1 MPAGPTSLRRQ
12 PPAHPHALLSQCPYC
27 DQPIPVEQ
35 TDEVRHRIESRERDQ
50 AEKLSANIRQELARE
65 KAQGEA
71 AVQERIATLVATNAA
86 LQEAMNER
94 ITAAEQ
100 QTRVALS
107 QYEALAADQ
116 EQIIAQRLQDQ
127 AELIEREKQEAVNAV
142 NAKHF
147 EETQRLTGKLEDL
160 ARQLER
166 KTANE
171 LGEGAEIDLFESL
184 KQEFEG
190 DLIKRVSKG
199 AAGAD
204 IIHDV
209 VHGGKICGRIVYDAK
224 NRNAWRN
231 EYVTKLREDQIAAD
245 AQHAILSS
253 LKFPAD
259 ARQLQAQDGVIIANP
274 ARVLALVQML
284 RRHIVQIHTLRL
296 SNVERDSKTDA
307 LYEFIRSERCSQLF
321 ARIDGHAENLLKIQA
336 QERKAHDTT
345 WKRQGTVYRAIQKD
359 GAELSAEIDRI
370 IGTQDE
376 SDQTSV

>member
-1 MPAGPTSLRRQ
+1 MPASSRSLQRPPKVHSQ
-12 PPAHPHALLSQCPYC
+12 PVPSQCPYC
-27 DQPIPVEQ
+27 DQPIPVDRG
-35 TDEVRHRIESRERDQ
+35 DEIRRRIETRERDQ
-50 AEKLSANIRQELARE
+50 AEKLSAEIRQELARE
-65 KAQGEA
+65 QAQGEGA
-71 AVQERIATLVATNAA
+71 ARERIASLEVVNAA

-94 ITAAEQ
+94 LAVAEQ
-100 QTRVALS
+100 QTRAALS
-107 QYEALAADQ
+107 QYDALLADQ
-116 EQIIAQRLQDQ
+116 GQIIAQRLQDQ

-147 EETQRLTGKLEDL
+147 EETQRLTGKLEEL

-171 LGEGAEIDLFESL
+171 LGEGAEVDLFEDL
-184 KQEFEG
+184 KREFEG
-190 DLIKRVSKG
+190 DQIKRVSKG

-209 VHGGKICGRIVYDAK
+209 VHGGKVCGRIVYDAK

-231 EYVTKLREDQIAAD
+231 DYVTKLRQDQITAEAE
-245 AQHAILSS
+245 HAILSS

-259 ARQLQAQDGVIIANP
+259 ARQLHVQDGVIIANP

-321 ARIDGHAENLLKIQA
+321 ARIDGHADSLLKLQA

-345 WKRQGTVYRAIQKD
+345 WKRQGTVSRAIQKD

-370 IGTQDE
+370 IGCAR
-376 SDQTSV
+376 

>member
-1 MPAGPTSLRRQ
+1 MPASSRSLPRQ
-12 PPAHPHALLSQCPYC
+12 PPAHAQVPPSQCPYC
-27 DQPIPVEQ
+27 DQPIPIEQ
-35 TDEVRHRIESRERDQ
+35 ADEVRHRIEARERDH
-50 AEKLSANIRQELARE
+50 AEKLSASIRQELASQ

-71 AVQERIATLVATNAA
+71 AVREKVATLEAANAA

-94 ITAAEQ
+94 VAIAEQ
-100 QTRVALS
+100 QTRAALS

-116 EQIIAQRLQDQ
+116 EQILAQRFQDQ
-127 AELIEREKQEAVNAV
+127 ADLTEREKQEAVNVV
-142 NAKHF
+142 NARHF

-190 DLIKRVSKG
+190 DQIKRVSKG

-209 VHGGKICGRIVYDAK
+209 VHGGKVCGRIVYDAK

-231 EYVTKLREDQIAAD
+231 EYVTKLREDQIAAE
-245 AQHAILSS
+245 AEHAILSS

-259 ARQLQAQDGVIIANP
+259 ARQLHIQDGVIIANP

-284 RRHIVQIHTLRL
+284 RGHIVQIHTLRL
-296 SNVERDSKTDA
+296 SNVERESKTDA

-321 ARIDGHAENLLKIQA
+321 ARIDGHAENLLKLQA

-345 WKRQGTVYRAIQKD
+345 WKRQGTLYRAIQKD

-376 SDQTSV
+376 SLGS

>member
-1 MPAGPTSLRRQ
+1 MPASPTPLRRQ
-12 PPAHPHALLSQCPYC
+12 PTTDPHALPSQCPYC
-27 DQPIPVEQ
+27 DQPIPVEHA
-35 TDEVRHRIESRERDQ
+35 EEIRHRIEARERDK
-50 AEKLSANIRQELARE
+50 AEKVSVEIRRELALE

-71 AVQERIATLVATNAA
+71 AVRSKIIALEAANTA

-94 ITAAEQ
+94 LAAAEQ
-100 QTRVALS
+100 QTRAALS

-116 EQIIAQRLQDQ
+116 ERIVAERLQDQ
-127 AELIEREKQEAVNAV
+127 AESIEREKQEAVNAV

-209 VHGGKICGRIVYDAK
+209 VHGGKVCGRIVYDAK

-231 EYVTKLREDQIAAD
+231 EYVTKLREDQITAEAE
-245 AQHAILSS
+245 HAILSS

-259 ARQLQAQDGVIIANP
+259 ARQLHVQDGVIIANP

-296 SNVERDSKTDA
+296 SNVERDTKTDA

-321 ARIDGHAENLLKIQA
+321 ARIDGHAESLLKLQA
-336 QERKAHDTT
+336 QERKAHDAT

-376 SDQTSV
+376 SA

>member
-1 MPAGPTSLRRQ
+1 
-12 PPAHPHALLSQCPYC
+12 
-27 DQPIPVEQ
+27 
-35 TDEVRHRIESRERDQ
+35 
-50 AEKLSANIRQELARE
+50 
-65 KAQGEA
+65 
-71 AVQERIATLVATNAA
+71 
-86 LQEAMNER
+86 MNER
-94 ITAAEQ
+94 LAAAEQ
-100 QTRVALS
+100 QTRAALS

-116 EQIIAQRLQDQ
+116 EQILAQRLQDQ
-127 AELIEREKQEAVNAV
+127 AELIEREKQEAVNTV

-190 DLIKRVSKG
+190 DQIKRVSKG

-209 VHGGKICGRIVYDAK
+209 VHGGKVCGRIVYDAK

-231 EYVTKLREDQIAAD
+231 EYVTKLRQDQIAAE
-245 AQHAILSS
+245 AEHAILSS

-259 ARQLQAQDGVIIANP
+259 ARQLHVQDGVIIANP

-307 LYEFIRSERCSQLF
+307 LYEFIRSERCCQLF
-321 ARIDGHAENLLKIQA
+321 ARIDGHAESLLKLQA
-336 QERKAHDTT
+336 QERKAHDAT

-359 GAELSAEIDRI
+359 GGELSAEIDRI
-370 IGTQDE
+370 INAQDE
-376 SDQTSV
+376 FE

>member
-1 MPAGPTSLRRQ
+1 MSASPASLRRQ
-12 PPAHPHALLSQCPYC
+12 PTVDPHALPSQCPYC
-27 DQPIPVEQ
+27 DQPIPDGQ
-35 TDEVRHRIESRERDQ
+35 ADEIRHRIEAKERGQ
-50 AEKLSANIRQELARE
+50 AEKLSADIRQELARE

-71 AVQERIATLVATNAA
+71 AVRERIAMLEAANAA
-86 LQEAMNER
+86 LREATNER
-94 ITAAEQ
+94 VAAAEQ
-100 QTRVALS
+100 QTRAAVS

-116 EQIIAQRLQDQ
+116 EQILAQRLQDQ
-127 AELIEREKQEAVNAV
+127 AGRIEREKQEAVNVV

-147 EETQRLTGKLEDL
+147 EETQRVTGKLDDL

-190 DLIKRVSKG
+190 DQIKRVSKG

-209 VHGGKICGRIVYDAK
+209 VHGGKVCGRIVYDAK

-231 EYVTKLREDQIAAD
+231 EYFAKLRQDQITAKAE
-245 AQHAILSS
+245 HAILSS
-253 LKFPAD
+253 LKFPAE
-259 ARQLQAQDGVIIANP
+259 ARQLHVQDGVIIANP

-296 SNVERDSKTDA
+296 SNVERDSKTDD

-321 ARIDGHAENLLKIQA
+321 ARLDGHAGNLLKIQA
-336 QERKAHDTT
+336 QERKAHDAT

-359 GAELSAEIDRI
+359 GAELSGEIGRI

-376 SDQTSV
+376 SD

>member
-1 MPAGPTSLRRQ
+1 MPASSGLQRQ
-12 PPAHPHALLSQCPYC
+12 PTVDPYALPSQCPYC
-27 DQPIPVEQ
+27 DQPIPDGRA
-35 TDEVRHRIESRERDQ
+35 DEIRHRIEARERDQ
-50 AEKLSANIRQELARE
+50 AEKLSAEIRQELARE
-65 KAQGEA
+65 KAEGEA
-71 AVQERIATLVATNAA
+71 AVREKVATLEAANAA
-86 LQEAMNER
+86 LREATDVR
-94 ITAAEQ
+94 VAAAEQ
-100 QTRVALS
+100 QTRAALS
-107 QYEALAADQ
+107 QYEALVADQ
-116 EQIIAQRLQDQ
+116 EQLLAQRLQDQ
-127 AELIEREKQEAVNAV
+127 AELIQREKQEAVNAA

-171 LGEGAEIDLFESL
+171 LGECAEIDLFESL

-190 DLIKRVSKG
+190 DQIKRVSKG

-209 VHGGKICGRIVYDAK
+209 VRGGKVCGRIVYDAK

-231 EYVTKLREDQIAAD
+231 EYVTKLRQDQIAAK
-245 AQHAILSS
+245 AEHAILSS

-259 ARQLQAQDGVIIANP
+259 ARQLHVQDGVIIANP

-296 SNVERDSKTDA
+296 SYVERDSKTDA

-321 ARIDGHAENLLKIQA
+321 ARIDGHAESLLTLQA
-336 QERKAHDTT
+336 QERKAHDAT

-359 GAELSAEIDRI
+359 GGELSAEIDRI
-370 IGTQDE
+370 IGTEDE
-376 SDQTSV
+376 SD